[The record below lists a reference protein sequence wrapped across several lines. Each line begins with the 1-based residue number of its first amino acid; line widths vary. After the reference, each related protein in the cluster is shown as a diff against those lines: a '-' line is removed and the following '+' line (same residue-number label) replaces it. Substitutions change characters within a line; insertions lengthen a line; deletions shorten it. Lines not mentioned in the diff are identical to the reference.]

1 MGRHSRRGP
10 APKGDTADTTTTAA
24 AAARGVRD
32 APDAR
37 YDDRR
42 DTGQG
47 AALPRQQA
55 QGTPP
60 HGTPVHGYGAPAR
73 GRPAP
78 GVPPVPDGWQQSGTP
93 ARGVPRYGGQTQ
105 GAAGSGGQGQGAP
118 GYGGQSRG
126 APGSGGQGQ
135 GAPGY
140 GGQGQGAPGYGDGTP
155 PRGVPQYG
163 EGTPAHG
170 FPRHGNAAPAQG
182 PPRPGG
188 GPPPQGGPRHGDGT
202 PPHGVPGYGGGTPP
216 HGVPGYGGGTPP
228 HGVPRSADGTPAHGT
243 PRVRGGHP
251 EQQETGGGWKNLHG
265 RTAAGAGYGAP
276 AAGQGVPLPRQR
288 QAPVEGPRRDYVEAF
303 DESDD
308 LFTPRK
314 PVTRGPADPYAA
326 VTDWDGAPD
335 TGVPSDTDTNTDA
348 VDDEPPTGVPA
359 QTRGGKGRAFTGIA
373 AAAVTTVL
381 AVVVAG
387 QVADEHDSPSVQ
399 SQSAGEQA
407 RDARE
412 SASRGDDRATPDAP
426 TAEPLTYEQQMD
438 RRFPLAATRA
448 GTGTFYAVKG
458 IGKAPGKGRKV
469 TYRVDVERGL
479 DLDGALFAEA
489 VHRTLNDR
497 RSWAHDGLAFER
509 IETGDA
515 EFVITLASP
524 ETTADWCAKSGLD
537 TTEDNVSCDSAAT
550 ERVMINAYRWAQGA
564 ETYGDKMFAYRQM
577 LINHE
582 IGHRLGHNH
591 VTCDKDGDLAPV
603 MQQQTKFLEYGGIS
617 CRPNAWPYPKG

>member
-10 APKGDTADTTTTAA
+10 APKGDTADPTTAA

-32 APDAR
+32 APEAR

-60 HGTPVHGYGAPAR
+60 HGTPVHGYGAPGR

-93 ARGVPRYGGQTQ
+93 ARGVPRYGGQ
-105 GAAGSGGQGQGAP
+105 SQGAP
-118 GYGGQSRG
+118 GYGGQS
-126 APGSGGQGQ
+126 Q
-135 GAPGY
+135 GAPRY
-140 GGQGQGAPGYGDGTP
+140 DGQGQGAPGYGDGTP

-202 PPHGVPGYGGGTPP
+202 PPHGVPGYGDGTPP
-216 HGVPGYGGGTPP
+216 HGVPRYGDGTAP

-243 PRVRGGHP
+243 RRVRGGHP
-251 EQQETGGGWKNLHG
+251 EQQETGGGWGNLHG

-314 PVTRGPADPYAA
+314 PVTRGPGDPYAA

-335 TGVPSDTDTNTDA
+335 TGVPSDTDTDA

-359 QTRGGKGRAFTGIA
+359 QTGGGKGRAFTGIA

-426 TAEPLTYEQQMD
+426 TAKPLTYEQQMD
-438 RRFPLAATRA
+438 RTFPLAATRA

-458 IGKAPGKGRKV
+458 IDKAPGKGRKV

-509 IETGDA
+509 IETGVA

-537 TTEDNVSCDSAAT
+537 TTQDNVSCDSAAT